1 MGNYIGFGNWN
12 KNYLF
17 ILANVLSVILK
28 DIITGFGYYTYKL
41 ELVKNNKY
49 GGHTFIHRLF
59 YYLMMFV
66 CSLAFYKYKSHK
78 DKKNIQINISNNHN
92 ILGKNEIELIHTNLY
107 NQDNSNIS
115 DYFVYFVIFLY
126 ILSEFL
132 DLTVC
137 QFFGY
142 ADFWMAELI
151 VMAILTRKMFKIKI
165 YKHQKI
171 SLWPISIPVILKIT
185 TIIFLFCDNNNYL
198 EDTQINYKYN
208 EETDQLKSL
217 FVAHAWLFP
226 FATIL
231 YLTRMIMD
239 SYSMISFKKIMD
251 LKYISI
257 EKLFIIY

>member
-1 MGNYIGFGNWN
+1 
-12 KNYLF
+12 
-17 ILANVLSVILK
+17 
-28 DIITGFGYYTYKL
+28 
-41 ELVKNNKY
+41 
-49 GGHTFIHRLF
+49 
-59 YYLMMFV
+59 MMFV

-165 YKHQKI
+165 Y
-171 SLWPISIPVILKIT
+171 
-185 TIIFLFCDNNNYL
+185 
-198 EDTQINYKYN
+198 
-208 EETDQLKSL
+208 
-217 FVAHAWLFP
+217 
-226 FATIL
+226 
-231 YLTRMIMD
+231 
-239 SYSMISFKKIMD
+239 
-251 LKYISI
+251 
-257 EKLFIIY
+257 

>member
-1 MGNYIGFGNWN
+1 
-12 KNYLF
+12 
-17 ILANVLSVILK
+17 
-28 DIITGFGYYTYKL
+28 
-41 ELVKNNKY
+41 
-49 GGHTFIHRLF
+49 
-59 YYLMMFV
+59 
-66 CSLAFYKYKSHK
+66 
-78 DKKNIQINISNNHN
+78 
-92 ILGKNEIELIHTNLY
+92 
-107 NQDNSNIS
+107 
-115 DYFVYFVIFLY
+115 
-126 ILSEFL
+126 
-132 DLTVC
+132 
-137 QFFGY
+137 
-142 ADFWMAELI
+142 MAELI

-171 SLWPISIPVILKIT
+171 SLWSISIPVILKIT

-208 EETDQLKSL
+208 EDTDQLKSL